1 LEGIIDTKVLY
12 MMFWMLA
19 QMYLIHEQNDY
30 KLMQVTAQ

>member
-1 LEGIIDTKVLY
+1 
-12 MMFWMLA
+12 MLA